1 MREQTDGHEQA
12 NTHEQANGRS
22 VGIVGAGPGGLAA
35 AVLLAASGA
44 QVTVYESRPTV
55 GGRTSRLTLHGQG
68 GRVHH
73 FDRGPT
79 FFLMPY
85 VLEEVFAAAGR
96 RLSDYATMTR
106 LDPMYRLVF
115 AQADGPSVTLDCTQ
129 DAGVMAARLGAI
141 EPRDGAAFEGF
152 LEENRAKLRA
162 FEPVL
167 RKPFGR
173 LLDALDGDLLRA
185 APRLKPWRS
194 VHGDLS
200 VRFRSPLVRL
210 ALSFQSKYLGMSPYA
225 CPSLFTILPL
235 IEYQFG
241 VWHPAGGC
249 NALMGALA
257 EVAAE
262 LGAQVRCGHPVRGLG
277 FEGDRCVGVRTDAG
291 EHRHDQVILN
301 ADASHAMRTLI
312 PPGLRRRWSDRK
324 LDGMKHSCSTYML
337 YLGLRQRLDLPH
349 HTICISERYRE
360 NLADLAE
367 PGRLSERPSMYFC
380 NASATDPGLS
390 PNGGSGVYVLVPT
403 PNCRSGIDWD
413 AARPRLRAAAM
424 DKLAE
429 LAGRRVEGLVEVEH
443 EATPDDWRAQGIQFG
458 ATFNLAHGLDQM
470 LMFRPQH
477 ELPDVRGVWLV
488 GGGTHPGSGLPVI
501 FLSAQITAR
510 LVCQRL
516 GLAYSGDGAL
526 RARAVLAD
534 RPDAGHAHG
543 PALGGPRAALGH

>member
-1 MREQTDGHEQA
+1 MHTHTD
-12 NTHEQANGRS
+12 GRS

-44 QVTVYESRPTV
+44 QVTVYESQATV
-55 GGRTSRLTLHGQG
+55 GGRTSRLTLRGEG

-96 RLSDYATMTR
+96 RLSDYARLTR
-106 LDPMYRLVF
+106 LDPMYRLHF
-115 AQADGPSVTLDCTQ
+115 ARQGGGAVSLDCTQ
-129 DAGVMAARLGAI
+129 DARAMAERLGAI

-173 LLDALDGDLLRA
+173 LRDALDADLLRA

-200 VRFRSPLVRL
+200 ARFRSPLVRL
-210 ALSFQSKYLGMSPYA
+210 ALSFQSKYLGMSPYK

-241 VWHPAGGC
+241 VWHPVGGC
-249 NALMGALA
+249 NALMSALA
-257 EVAAE
+257 EVSSQ
-262 LGAQVRCGHPVRGLG
+262 LGAQVRCGQAVRGLR
-277 FEGDRCVGVRTDAG
+277 FEGARCVGVRTDAG
-291 EHRHDQVILN
+291 EHAHDQVILN
-301 ADASHAMRTLI
+301 ADAAHALRTLV
-312 PPGLRRRWSDRK
+312 PAALRRRWSDRT
-324 LDGMKHSCSTYML
+324 LEGMKYSCSTYML
-337 YLGLRQRLDLPH
+337 YLGLRRRPDLPH
-349 HTICISERYRE
+349 HTICISERYEE

-367 PGRLSERPSMYFC
+367 PGRLSDRPSMYFC

-390 PNGGSGVYVLVPT
+390 PGGGAGLYVLVPT
-403 PNCRSGIDWD
+403 PNCRAGIDWE

-429 LAGRRVEGLVEVEH
+429 LTGRRVEGLIEAEH
-443 EATPDDWRAQGIQFG
+443 QITPDNWRAQGIQFG

-470 LMFRPQH
+470 LMLRPQH
-477 ELPDVRGVWLV
+477 ELPDTQNLWLV

-501 FLSAQITAR
+501 FLSSQITAR
-510 LVCQRL
+510 LVCRRL
-516 GLAYSGDGAL
+516 GLAYAGDRSP
-526 RARAVLAD
+526 RARALLAT
-534 RPDAGHAHG
+534 PDA
-543 PALGGPRAALGH
+543 PPRVALA